1 MKKIALLIA
10 ILALLPAASVR
21 AQGIQ
26 DKNVLSPFGPLLEQS
41 PDFYDGD
48 VCRIAKIGDDM
59 YVLSVAYGITT
70 ESGFSAKKKAKRV
83 AEVTADRQM
92 VALLSGQNISSETFM
107 EETEISVDDE
117 TTFRSFFSQK
127 TKEEVEGLL
136 LGAQNSGSWWLQDGD
151 ERVFFVL
158 RSVKL
163 TPQQLD
169 GTGGGAAPA
178 PTSAP
183 ASSGVSTPAVTPPS
197 GDPDV
202 IVVVA
207 VGVADFMGNKD
218 YSKAEAL
225 KQATRNAVEQALG
238 TLMKSETVVEDG
250 QLKRDRMLS
259 NTGGMV
265 KAYEVIKEGPVGDD
279 SYRVEIR
286 ADVSRSEVERTAQQ
300 FGLLVSQMGKPKV
313 AIIPYETM
321 NGARLE
327 YDSSPM
333 TTALND
339 IFLADP
345 YNIRPIDMYQSM
357 ITKKQQQP
365 ELWEKY
371 QRMLDPDQQMDVTKF
386 GELGI
391 NCDIIVK
398 GEIFLTHKGKDSDGV
413 FDQYEATVVLK
424 ILWAGTGEMLGQFQ
438 DNATTNGDSAAN
450 AMIKVVKRL
459 TPRINPLI
467 EQMERQFNDIANN
480 GQLITID
487 MRGIPSGRKGRK
499 LKRDFKSGVENLPKV
514 KQIEKRNEV
523 DDFVNFDVTFLGTSS
538 DFQELLVDY
547 MDDELGD
554 WMDDNEYDFNMNM
567 KGGSLVFEWVKDE

>member
-1 MKKIALLIA
+1 M
-10 ILALLPAASVR
+10 
-21 AQGIQ
+21 
-26 DKNVLSPFGPLLEQS
+26 
-41 PDFYDGD
+41 
-48 VCRIAKIGDDM
+48 
-59 YVLSVAYGITT
+59 
-70 ESGFSAKKKAKRV
+70 
-83 AEVTADRQM
+83 
-92 VALLSGQNISSETFM
+92 
-107 EETEISVDDE
+107 
-117 TTFRSFFSQK
+117 
-127 TKEEVEGLL
+127 
-136 LGAQNSGSWWLQDGD
+136 
-151 ERVFFVL
+151 
-158 RSVKL
+158 
-163 TPQQLD
+163 
-169 GTGGGAAPA
+169 
-178 PTSAP
+178 
-183 ASSGVSTPAVTPPS
+183 
-197 GDPDV
+197 

-238 TLMKSETVVEDG
+238 TLMTSETVVEDG

-265 KAYEVIKEGPVGDD
+265 KAYEVIEEGAVGDD
-279 SYRVEIR
+279 SYRVQIR
-286 ADVSRSEVERTAQQ
+286 ADVSKSEVERTAQQ
-300 FGLLVSQMGKPKV
+300 VGLLVSQMGKPKV

-371 QRMLDPDQQMDVTKF
+371 ERMLDPNQPMDVTKF
-386 GELGI
+386 GELGL
-391 NCDIIVK
+391 NADIIVK
-398 GEIFLTHKGKDSDGV
+398 GEVFLTHKGKDSDGV
-413 FDQYEATVVLK
+413 FDQYEATVILK
-424 ILWAGTGEMLGQFQ
+424 VLWAGTGEMLGQFQ
-438 DNATTNGDSAAN
+438 DNSMTNGDSAAN
-450 AMIKVVKRL
+450 AMIKVVKKL

-467 EQMERQFNDIANN
+467 EQMIRQFQDIANN

-538 DFQELLVDY
+538 DFQELLVDF